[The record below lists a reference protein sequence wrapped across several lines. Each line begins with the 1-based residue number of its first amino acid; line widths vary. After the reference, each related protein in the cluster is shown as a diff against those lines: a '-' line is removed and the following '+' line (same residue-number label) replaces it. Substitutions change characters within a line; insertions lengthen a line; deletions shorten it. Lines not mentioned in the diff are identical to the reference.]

1 VAAECDTEES
11 SYQST
16 LSTRQTRRQGPPG
29 KRGPPGQ
36 GLPGQKGEPGE
47 LYSDGEKLTAL
58 TLMFG
63 EVENKLNIVRTSLCT
78 SYTFSMTE
86 RTGSFDEVRTM
97 CVDKGGDLVTAPFKR
112 YGDQF
117 IHGFR
122 SVFNSREENDFWV
135 GITDKKVEG
144 HFQLTKGDEFQ
155 ARPTIP
161 WKSGQPNGGDC
172 VFLHKGNFMLYDYQ
186 CTYSIYGICET
197 AFEIC

>member
-1 VAAECDTEES
+1 MGFYLNKMTILNSSSKSRSTMSKRVLILLVLLVTATTVYSQHQRCYIQCDTEES

-16 LSTRQTRRQGPPG
+16 LSTRQTRRQGP
-29 KRGPPGQ
+29 
-36 GLPGQKGEPGE
+36 PGE

-122 SVFNSREENDFWV
+122 SVFN
-135 GITDKKVEG
+135 
-144 HFQLTKGDEFQ
+144 
-155 ARPTIP
+155 
-161 WKSGQPNGGDC
+161 
-172 VFLHKGNFMLYDYQ
+172 
-186 CTYSIYGICET
+186 
-197 AFEIC
+197 